1 MAAQFVNKL
10 NARKDDREIVI
21 RENGCYDLSLVALS
35 HITCSPTLS
44 SLSHFCFCLFSC
56 EMVAEQSGSSGLL
69 VSVIK
74 KLDSSETEEAR
85 QIEKMKIDKE
95 FKKTDER
102 LDKLVAKHDGD
113 LTQVVQLFGQI
124 SSMIT
129 TSRDKIHTVK
139 ENLMACKQLL
149 RCRREEIQKLY
160 KDTMQQK
167 YVLEMLE
174 QM

>member
-1 MAAQFVNKL
+1 MVN
-10 NARKDDREIVI
+10 
-21 RENGCYDLSLVALS
+21 G
-35 HITCSPTLS
+35 
-44 SLSHFCFCLFSC
+44 
-56 EMVAEQSGSSGLL
+56 QSGSSGLL
-69 VSVIK
+69 VTVIK
-74 KLDSSETEEAR
+74 TLDASETEEER
-85 QIEKMKIDKE
+85 QREKMKIDKE

-113 LTQVVQLFGQI
+113 LTQVMQLFGQI
-124 SSMIT
+124 STMIT
-129 TSRDKIHTVK
+129 SSRDKIHTVK

>member
-1 MAAQFVNKL
+1 MF
-10 NARKDDREIVI
+10 
-21 RENGCYDLSLVALS
+21 
-35 HITCSPTLS
+35 
-44 SLSHFCFCLFSC
+44 LFFFL
-56 EMVAEQSGSSGLL
+56 AHAQSGSSGLL
-69 VSVIK
+69 VTVIK
-74 KLDSSETEEAR
+74 TLDASETEEER
-85 QIEKMKIDKE
+85 QREKMKIDKE

-102 LDKLVAKHDGD
+102 LDKLVAKHNGD
-113 LTQVVQLFGQI
+113 LTQVMQLFSQA
-124 SSMIT
+124 STMIT